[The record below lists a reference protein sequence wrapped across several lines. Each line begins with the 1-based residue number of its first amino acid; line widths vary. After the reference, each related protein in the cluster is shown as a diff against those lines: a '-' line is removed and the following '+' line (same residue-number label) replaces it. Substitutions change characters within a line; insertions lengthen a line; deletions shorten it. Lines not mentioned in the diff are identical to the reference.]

1 MAETRRSDPDDTG
14 AGPERDGRIESLLV
28 QGLDRYFANRYEE
41 AVHIWTRVLF
51 LDRSHP
57 RARAYIDRARTALA
71 ERQRRGDELLHASQS
86 LLEQG
91 KTGDARQLL
100 TEAVAATGDDERAAA
115 LRMRLDRLDRTRWG
129 IPADPILPA
138 TSTPAGIVVAPAIW
152 WSLIAATSLVTLW
165 LVAQL
170 VFPAWQPIETA
181 APAVTF
187 AAAPIPVLGN
197 ADVALVRARTLF
209 QRGRLADALLALD
222 RVGVNDKRRAEA
234 DRLRVE
240 IQRLLLAADRPRPSS
255 LDRPGPGLL
264 DRPAPASP
272 RRFN

>member
-1 MAETRRSDPDDTG
+1 MAETRRSDLQDSG

-28 QGLDRYFANRYEE
+28 EGLDRYFANRYEE

-57 RARAYIDRARTALA
+57 RAKAYIDRARTALA

-115 LRMRLDRLDRTRWG
+115 LRMRLDRLDRTDFSSRRAGWE
-129 IPADPILPA
+129 LPE
-138 TSTPAGIVVAPAIW
+138 TSAPTAAVNAGGLVVAPAVW
-152 WSLIAATSLVTLW
+152 WSLIGATSLLTLW

-181 APAVTF
+181 TPAAAF
-187 AAAPIPVLGN
+187 SAAPIPVLGN
-197 ADVALVRARTLF
+197 ADVALVRARNLF

-222 RVGVNDKRRAEA
+222 RVGVDDKRRTEA

-240 IQRLLLAADRPRPSS
+240 IQRLLLAADRPRSS
-255 LDRPGPGLL
+255 SFDRPL
-264 DRPAPASP
+264 PASP

>member
-1 MAETRRSDPDDTG
+1 MAETRRSDLPETG
-14 AGPERDGRIESLLV
+14 AGPARDGRIESLLV
-28 QGLDRYFANRYEE
+28 EGLDRYFVSRYEE

-57 RARAYIDRARTALA
+57 RAKAYIDRARTALA
-71 ERQRRGDELLHASQS
+71 ERQRRSDELLHASQS
-86 LLEQG
+86 LLDQG
-91 KTGDARQLL
+91 KTDDARQLL

-115 LRMRLDRLDRTRWG
+115 LRMRLDRFDRLDRTWDLAVDPSQ
-129 IPADPILPA
+129 PARA
-138 TSTPAGIVVAPAIW
+138 NTGGRVVAPAVW
-152 WSLIAATSLVTLW
+152 WALIAATSLVTLW
-165 LVAQL
+165 LVARL
-170 VFPAWQPIETA
+170 AFPAWQPIEPA
-181 APAVTF
+181 SPAVVF

-209 QRGRLADALLALD
+209 ARGRLADALLALD
-222 RVGVNDKRRAEA
+222 RVGVDDTRRAEA

-255 LDRPGPGLL
+255 L
-264 DRPAPASP
+264 